1 MSTQNVARFARNVE
15 WDFFWDFQTLCHS
28 FISCTQKDLVS
39 TLYCKLSNLSVCMSV
54 FLRATAGGTIYLKI
68 LDSDD
73 INLGYNKCL
82 DKKYKC
88 KYVKHMCGSDKNC
101 IVINHRYLKRCID
114 SIDLLN
120 SFMLLIK
127 FHSCEILILCENNK
141 KYLWS
146 LPNKNNEKN
155 YKLKSLYPPDFC
167 LNGDA
172 KLN

>member
-1 MSTQNVARFARNVE
+1 
-15 WDFFWDFQTLCHS
+15 
-28 FISCTQKDLVS
+28 
-39 TLYCKLSNLSVCMSV
+39 MSV

-88 KYVKHMCGSDKNC
+88 RYVKHMCGSDKNC

-127 FHSCEILILCENNK
+127 FHSCGILVFYENNK
-141 KYLWS
+141 NIFEVYQIKIM
-146 LPNKNNEKN
+146 N
-155 YKLKSLYPPDFC
+155 YKLKSLYPPDYC
-167 LNGDA
+167 ISGDA